1 MPSFDDAKCILEE
14 VPSITLCTPVKPL
27 AFVAPD
33 TDEEVVLEDIRKGQ
47 VVSSEV
53 ANIIGTQID
62 RTKELEGIYTRKLH
76 IDLIHVVCDI
86 VVNPLDPD
94 AVLTY
99 SPFMSSYFILLQ
111 NPFTFPPYHK
121 AVREPFDYYMFAEMK
136 QFAKSDTSVLKQHYE
151 KKLHEMEQE
160 KKALQKEIEDLRH
173 ALTNISYYIDESSQ
187 QLKEN
192 YLQKLNTLESQASE
206 LKKKEEAQQQLL
218 WQKQK
223 SDDAANRLQ
232 EEIHH
237 IKSQKEKTSL
247 EWFANECKKFG
258 CTLEFVTN
266 KSEEVSQFCRGFD
279 AIGGILRNGVLSY

>member
-1 MPSFDDAKCILEE
+1 MPRRAS
-14 VPSITLCTPVKPL
+14 PSPSASSPSGLGCPP
-27 AFVAPD
+27 
-33 TDEEVVLEDIRKGQ
+33 Q
-47 VVSSEV
+47 VSSG
-53 ANIIGTQID
+53 NISGHKCSAPPNTDVLSLGIEDDRAAAIGFID
-62 RTKELEGIYTRKLH
+62 ESK
-76 IDLIHVVCDI
+76 
-86 VVNPLDPD
+86 
-94 AVLTY
+94 
-99 SPFMSSYFILLQ
+99 
-111 NPFTFPPYHK
+111 
-121 AVREPFDYYMFAEMK
+121 AEMK

-223 SDDAANRLQ
+223 SDDAAKRLQ

-237 IKSQKEKTSL
+237 IKSQKVFYPHIIKHLNKEQEADQSNFCDSSTNAELEVQEKTSL

-258 CTLEFVTN
+258 CTLEFVIN
-266 KSEEVSQFCRGFD
+266 KSEEDLATVVLTLELLGLDLLSAHGGPCLRSLLFQQPSQQ
-279 AIGGILRNGVLSY
+279 